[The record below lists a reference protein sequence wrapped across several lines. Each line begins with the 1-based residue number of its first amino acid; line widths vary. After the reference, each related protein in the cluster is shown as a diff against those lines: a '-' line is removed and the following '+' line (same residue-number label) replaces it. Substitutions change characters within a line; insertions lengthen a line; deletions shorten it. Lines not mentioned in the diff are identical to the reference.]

1 MGPACEMLHPKQT
14 RGSSGIAS
22 LNVVLTLKTPERNAS
37 FVHIYVLLQLILF
50 FKCPIT
56 VCVCVTRGGARLSQ
70 YKWRW
75 VQEDNQ
81 SKCDNTLVSNEGDR
95 KAVPGYK
102 IWWIYCV
109 LDTDYWC
116 RERVISRC
124 CSIWYKLRSYS
135 PIGPSKYP
143 CLLLGRVPFLYA
155 YYADSCCSVQ
165 IKPWNWS
172 CCNAKN
178 STLKWST
185 KFGQVN
191 SHMSMSFRIWLPAA
205 WHADL
210 KWHQQRCTA
219 CMLNCSQPK
228 LLSGVSL

>member
-1 MGPACEMLHPKQT
+1 MTNNKSIST
-14 RGSSGIAS
+14 D
-22 LNVVLTLKTPERNAS
+22 
-37 FVHIYVLLQLILF
+37 QL
-50 FKCPIT
+50 
-56 VCVCVTRGGARLSQ
+56 A
-70 YKWRW
+70 
-75 VQEDNQ
+75 
-81 SKCDNTLVSNEGDR
+81 CDNTLVSCEGDH
-95 KAVPGYK
+95 KAIPGYK

-109 LDTDYWC
+109 LDSDYWC
-116 RERVISRC
+116 WERVISRC

-143 CLLLGRVPFLYA
+143 CLLLRRVPFLYA

-191 SHMSMSFRIWLPAA
+191 SHMSMSF
-205 WHADL
+205 
-210 KWHQQRCTA
+210 CTF
-219 CMLNCSQPK
+219 K
-228 LLSGVSL
+228 LHIKTGGSGYAICQIRHY